1 MKYGKTYI
9 LEKPVWLH
17 CDPMGTFSSLYIDK
31 CGNQCLHNLIH
42 NIVGRNSIHTY
53 LQESQKIINTQS
65 ESFTL
70 EYNYFANYLYL
81 YRTFCIA
88 NQLYQ

>member
-9 LEKPVWLH
+9 LKKSVWFYSNPV
-17 CDPMGTFSSLYIDK
+17 GTFGGVYIDK
-31 CGNQCLHNLIH
+31 CRNKCLHHLI
-42 NIVGRNSIHTY
+42 NYIVGSNSTYPY
-53 LQESQKIINTQS
+53 LQESKKIINMQS